1 MKKFLAIMMAAVC
14 SLAVG
19 CSSSS
24 GNSTEELMIV
34 DLGSLMPT
42 TNTTVTVDNPEVIQ
56 ASKYVA
62 EGYQAEYKK
71 ATGKDLKIEW
81 ATQYGRNVSDEI
93 ETVTQWY
100 STKISSGTCPVIGYT
115 SLNYYQDKD
124 WYIVL
129 DEYLDKPNPYV
140 KAGEAGS
147 VRWKDMFYDYV
158 WEDNTIKNVKGE
170 IIALPIVLSSGTQ
183 TGVYY
188 NKDLVTSVPNDWQ
201 EFKTVLDNLTTN
213 ALIQPYSGYSTIGL
227 YQWALQFNLTP
238 MVLQYMATEKTSEYY
253 IDYDG
258 DGELTSLE
266 VLRGVVEGK
275 FDPTVYGSPAQQVYK
290 EAYSYYK
297 NYLKGNSWIGRDY
310 KNMWDKGQLPM
321 KEDGIWG
328 MVMEENN
335 TARSFDYGV
344 FPMPVADSKTFTH
357 ASSIEYYDNFDDIK
371 CPVSVALNVMKPA
384 VLNGDGSINQA
395 KLDQAIDFLM
405 YLTTV
410 ENVTEIAEEKGGTKG
425 PVKGSGYN
433 VLIDNEN
440 IGWKNAKF
448 AKMSYSASWP
458 TGFTSANSS
467 MINKAF
473 SLWVLNQEGM
483 NEQKFYQQV
492 KTSQT
497 NGAWSFIEHFG
508 IDTTGWNIKWAK
520 N

>member
-1 MKKFLAIMMAAVC
+1 MKKFLALVMSAVC
-14 SLAVG
+14 CLSVG
-19 CSSSS
+19 CSGSSVDEKS
-24 GNSTEELMIV
+24 VKMVV

-42 TNTTVTVDNPEVIQ
+42 VNSTVTVDNPEVIR
-56 ASKYVA
+56 ASKYIA
-62 EGYQAEYKK
+62 ESYSNEYQKS
-71 ATGKDLKIEW
+71 TGKTMSIEW
-81 ATQYGRNVSDEI
+81 ATQYGRNVGDEI

-100 STKISSGTCPVIGYT
+100 STKISSGTCPIIGYT
-115 SLNYYQDKD
+115 ALNYYQDKD

-129 DEYLDKPNPYV
+129 DEYLERPNPYV

-147 VRWKDMFYDYV
+147 VHWKDMFYDYV
-158 WEDNTIKNVKGE
+158 WKDNTIKNVKGE
-170 IIALPIVLSSGTQ
+170 IVAIPIVLSLGTQ

-188 NKDLVTSVPNDWQ
+188 NKDLVTSVPENWD
-201 EFKTVLDNLTTN
+201 EFKTVLDNLTTST
-213 ALIQPYSGYSTIGL
+213 LIQPYSGYSSIGL

-328 MVMEENN
+328 IVMEDNN
-335 TARSFDYGV
+335 TARNFDYGL
-344 FPMPVADSKTFTH
+344 FPMPVADNDSFTY
-357 ASSIEYYDNFDDIK
+357 ASEMEFYDDFNEIE

-384 VLNGDGSINQA
+384 VLNDDGTINQEKA
-395 KLDQAIDFLM
+395 DMAIDFLM

-410 ENVTEIAEEKGGTKG
+410 ENATEIAEEKGGTKG
-425 PVKGSGYN
+425 AVKGSGYN
-433 VLIDNEN
+433 TLIDDEN
-440 IGWKNAKF
+440 IGWKDRKF
-448 AKMSYSASWP
+448 AKISYSASWP

-467 MINKAF
+467 MINKSF
-473 SLWVLNQEGM
+473 SLWVLGQEGM
-483 NEQKFYQQV
+483 NADKFYQQV
-492 KTSQT
+492 KTSQKS
-497 NGAWSFIEHFG
+497 GVWSFIEHFN